1 MGMNDVERML
11 PMIFVI
17 SGAVIL
23 GAIALGALYDYRTRR
38 RGSRVSVST
47 GKGSNNPR
55 DVEAALD
62 PSRQDRLG
70 L

>member
-1 MGMNDVERML
+1 ML
-11 PMIFVI
+11 FAIA
-17 SGAVIL
+17 GGVIL
-23 GAIALGALYDYRTRR
+23 GAIGLGALYDYRARR
-38 RGSRVSVST
+38 RGTRVSVS
-47 GKGSNNPR
+47 GQEASKNPR

>member
-1 MGMNDVERML
+1 MV
-11 PMIFVI
+11 FVI
-17 SGAVIL
+17 AGGVIL
-23 GAIALGALYDYRTRR
+23 GAIALGGLYDYRARR

-47 GKGSNNPR
+47 QDASNNPR
-55 DVEAALD
+55 DVEAVLD

>member
-1 MGMNDVERML
+1 MNMNDVERML
-11 PMIFVI
+11 PMVFVI
-17 SGAVIL
+17 AGAVIL
-23 GAIALGALYDYRTRR
+23 GAIALGALYDYLARR
-38 RGSRVSVST
+38 RGSKVSVST

-55 DVEAALD
+55 DVEAVLD

>member
-1 MGMNDVERML
+1 MSINDVERML
-11 PMIFVI
+11 PMVFVI
-17 SGAVIL
+17 ACSVIL
-23 GAIALGALYDYRTRR
+23 GAIGLGALYDYRARR

-47 GKGSNNPR
+47 QEAFSNQR
-55 DVEAALD
+55 DVEAVID